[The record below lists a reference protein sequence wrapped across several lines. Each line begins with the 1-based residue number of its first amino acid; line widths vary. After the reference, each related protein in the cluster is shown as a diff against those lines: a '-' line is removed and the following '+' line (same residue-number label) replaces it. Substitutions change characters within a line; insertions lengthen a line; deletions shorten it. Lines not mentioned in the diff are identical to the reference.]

1 MAMRV
6 LTNQEKEGLKNYAD
20 FREEC
25 KWAVLNKASYWK
37 GLDGGTVPGNDRIK
51 WAKARTYS
59 AQVIST
65 PTLADPN
72 INQQVTDKFLIYIKN
87 IACVDD
93 QVAFNIDS
101 VITFLINNSHFESM
115 ADSYFDDAIQTIVF

>member
-37 GLDGGTVPGNDRIK
+37 GLDGGTVPGNDHIK
-51 WAKARTYS
+51 WAKMRTYS
-59 AQVIST
+59 AQVNAN
-65 PTLADPN
+65 PTLADPSLN
-72 INQQVTDKFLIYIKN
+72 NQLVDKFLIYIKN

-93 QVAFNIDS
+93 QVAYNIDN
-101 VITFLINNSHFESM
+101 VVAYLLTNSHFEAM
-115 ADSYFDDAIQTIVF
+115 ADAYFDDVVATYLF